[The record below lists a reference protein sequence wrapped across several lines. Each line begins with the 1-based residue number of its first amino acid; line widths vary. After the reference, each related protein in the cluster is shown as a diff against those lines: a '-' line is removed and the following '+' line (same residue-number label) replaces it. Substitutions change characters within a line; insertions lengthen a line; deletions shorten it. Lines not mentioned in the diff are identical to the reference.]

1 MPQGEVGI
9 DYNKDMKLKCLLVDD
24 EPLAHKVIQNYVT
37 RLNTLEVVGSCYN
50 AIEAI
55 NFLHENEVDL
65 MFLDIQ
71 MPELNGLEMLK
82 TIANPPKIILTTAYT
97 EFALE
102 SYEFGIV
109 DYLLKPI
116 AFPRFL
122 KAVNRVINDTPE
134 PQKTAPSSPVHP
146 QEASNDEHTKNYLFL
161 KENHVTHKVFLDQIL
176 FIQAYG
182 NYLKFFT
189 QEKMIMVADTMKN
202 ITAQLPENDF
212 VRVHKSYIVALNKI
226 DQIEGNQIKINT
238 HALPIGNKYR
248 LMFEQKFKR

>member
-1 MPQGEVGI
+1 
-9 DYNKDMKLKCLLVDD
+9 MKLKCLLVDD
-24 EPLAHKVIQNYVT
+24 EPLAHKIIQNYIN
-37 RLNTLEVVGSCYN
+37 RLNTLEIAGNCYN

-55 NFLHENEVDL
+55 NFLYENEVDL

-82 TIANPPKIILTTAYT
+82 TLPNPPKVILTTAYS

-122 KAVNRVINDTPE
+122 KAVNRVIEETPATKTSSHAPVQPTLASPTKKE
-134 PQKTAPSSPVHP
+134 AKNQK
-146 QEASNDEHTKNYLFL
+146 NFLFL
-161 KENHVTHKVFLDQIL
+161 KENQITHKVFLSDIL

-182 NYLKFFT
+182 NYLKVFT
-189 QEKMIMVADTMKN
+189 EEKMIMTADTMKN
-202 ITAQLPENDF
+202 ISTQLPDSQF
-212 VRVHKSYIVALNKI
+212 VRVHKSYIVALAKI
-226 DQIEGNQIKINT
+226 DQIEGNQINIAS
-238 HALPIGNKYR
+238 HSLPVGNKYR
-248 LMFEQKFKR
+248 LVFEQRFKG

>member
-1 MPQGEVGI
+1 
-9 DYNKDMKLKCLLVDD
+9 MKLKCLLVDD
-24 EPLAHKVIQNYVT
+24 EPLAHKVIQNYIG
-37 RLNTLEVVGSCYN
+37 RLNTLEVVGNCYN

-55 NFLHENEVDL
+55 DFLYEKEVDL

-82 TIANPPKIILTTAYT
+82 TLPNPPKVILTTAYT

-102 SYEFGIV
+102 SYEFGII

-122 KAVNRVINDTPE
+122 KAVNRVLNDKPE
-134 PQKTAPSSPVHP
+134 AQTSS
-146 QEASNDEHTKNYLFL
+146 TKGSISTTTEEQPKENVQDYLFL
-161 KENHVTHKVFLDQIL
+161 KENQVTHKVFFKDIL

-189 QEKMIMVADTMKN
+189 EQKMIMAADTMKN
-202 ITAQLPENDF
+202 IAMQLPDSQF
-212 VRVHKSYIVALNKI
+212 IRIHKSYIISLAKI
-226 DQIEGNQIKINT
+226 DQIEGNQVKIQS
-238 HALPIGNKYR
+238 HVVPVGNKYR
-248 LMFEQKFKR
+248 LVFEQRFRR

>member
-1 MPQGEVGI
+1 
-9 DYNKDMKLKCLLVDD
+9 MKLKCLLVDD
-24 EPLAHKVIQNYVT
+24 EPLAHKIIQNYIG
-37 RLNTLEVVGSCYN
+37 RLNTLEVAGNCYN

-55 NFLHENEVDL
+55 NFLYEHEVDL

-82 TIANPPKIILTTAYT
+82 ALPNPPRVILTTAYS

-122 KAVNRVINDTPE
+122 KAVNRVIEDIPLSKKTVNTDSRQTLE
-134 PQKTAPSSPVHP
+134 NREETAPEN
-146 QEASNDEHTKNYLFL
+146 QKNFLFL
-161 KENHVTHKVFLDQIL
+161 KENQITHKVFFSDIL

-189 QEKMIMVADTMKN
+189 EEKMIMVADTMKN
-202 ITAQLPENDF
+202 ITIQLSDSQF
-212 VRVHKSYIVALNKI
+212 VRVHKSFIVSLTKI
-226 DQIEGNQIKINT
+226 DQIEGNQINIAS
-238 HALPIGNKYR
+238 HSVPVGNKYR
-248 LMFEQKFKR
+248 LVFEQRFKG